1 MASVADLVS
10 QMVSLEWMQHQRQ
23 RKVGGDRLVREG
35 LGHVEFMFDGIFR
48 METSGRVETS
58 ATAMVLTVTPVRL
71 SRSE

>member
-35 LGHVEFMFDGIFR
+35 LGHAQFMFDLVFLGWR
-48 METSGRVETS
+48 HGAYSYTS
-58 ATAMVLTVTPVRL
+58 
-71 SRSE
+71 